1 MRKIDNLLFF
11 YELYLEGLDERNLL
25 QWSMVLDVRS
35 EIEKY
40 LKRKKEVP
48 SAARRVINRLDEIL
62 KRKLSRAYSY
72 VNFERL
78 REMQFPKPSPELW
91 WYYPEHFS
99 YQNIHLQTV

>member
-1 MRKIDNLLFF
+1 MRKIEDLLFF

-40 LKRKKEVP
+40 LKRKKKLPYTVKR
-48 SAARRVINRLDEIL
+48 AINRLDEIL
-62 KRKLSRAYSY
+62 KRKLSRAYPY
-72 VNFERL
+72 VNFARL
-78 REMQFPKPSPELW
+78 REMQFPKPSPRLW

-99 YQNIHLQTV
+99 CRNIHLQTA